1 MAVIKTCPT
10 CAKGFAA
17 RHGQGGRQQVYC
29 SRVCMQRA
37 HNVARARRKRIGHK
51 TCIVCGKT
59 YDLLRYSGGQKTCS
73 EACALR
79 RRRELTNGYNAKYRT
94 PEYRA
99 LAKQR
104 RQEAAA
110 SKPAKASRPLRAE
123 VIAVPRPDDLQTCT
137 WCGDDFEGL
146 HDDAYCS
153 DECRWDDIA
162 ERQREGA
169 R

>member
-1 MAVIKTCPT
+1 
-10 CAKGFAA
+10 
-17 RHGQGGRQQVYC
+17 
-29 SRVCMQRA
+29 MQRA
-37 HNVARARRKRIGHK
+37 HNVARAKRKRIGHK
-51 TCIVCGKT
+51 DCIVCGKAYHLST
-59 YDLLRYSGGQKTCS
+59 YSGGQKTCS

-79 RRRELTNGYNAKYRT
+79 RKRELTKGYNAKYRT

-110 SKPAKASRPLRAE
+110 SKPPKEARAPRMLLA
-123 VIAVPRPDDLQTCT
+123 VVPRPDDMQTCT
-137 WCGDDFEGL
+137 WCGEDFEGL

-162 ERQREGA
+162 DRQRQGA

>member
-10 CAKGFAA
+10 CTKGFAA
-17 RHGQGGRQQVYC
+17 RHGQGGRQQMYC

-37 HNVARARRKRIGHK
+37 HNVARAQRKRIGHK

-79 RRRELTNGYNAKYRT
+79 RKRELTKGYNAKYRT

-110 SKPAKASRPLRAE
+110 SKPPKVRPIRAE
-123 VIAVPRPDDLQTCT
+123 VIAVPRPDDMQTCT
-137 WCGDDFEGL
+137 WCGDDFDGL
-146 HDDAYCS
+146 PGDTYCS

-162 ERQREGA
+162 DRQRQGA